1 MVVGDDHENFL
12 VFVGASDAEV
22 EEFAG
27 VAHADF
33 AVFVDCV
40 VSGSPFFFGVVVGRG
55 FGCGGVCLLWGASF
69 QGAVGSGAVVVL
81 AKLFEE
87 LLQLINGL
95 CWGPGFDPF
104 FEGLVEPLN
113 FSLGLGVARPAVFL
127 LDFVC
132 DEYFFERVSPTFAPG

>member
-22 EEFAG
+22 EKFAG

-55 FGCGGVCLLWGASF
+55 FDSGGVCLLRCASA

-81 AKLFEE
+81 AKLIEE
-87 LLQLINGL
+87 LLQLSNCLCCGSGL
-95 CWGPGFDPF
+95 DPF

-113 FSLGLGVARPAVFL
+113 FSLGLGVAGPAVFL

-132 DEYFFERVSPTFAPG
+132 DEHFFKRVSSTFAPG